1 MRVPLITS
9 SQRSSYV
16 LSRNEHLTTMVRTL
30 SCFLGRLHGS
40 TRLPR
45 TELSLFLKHVNVF
58 RAAPTRA
65 PEGRGPCPAG
75 QHLEGPRGLPDPCPP
90 RWVPMSVNMF
100 LFDRNLFLK
109 LLKRPSVAAPKAVFV
124 TLGWFACWTRGEGRR
139 AIICPLSPG
148 ESCSHPFV
156 KQTGKP

>member
-16 LSRNEHLTTMVRTL
+16 LSRNEHLITMVRTL

-45 TELSLFLKHVNVF
+45 TELSRFSK
-58 RAAPTRA
+58 TRERFQSCTHKGSGGKGA
-65 PEGRGPCPAG
+65 VPGGSTLGGPAG
-75 QHLEGPRGLPDPCPP
+75 APGPLSPP
-90 RWVPMSVNMF
+90 WVPMSVNMF
-100 LFDRNLFLK
+100 LSDRNLFLK
-109 LLKRPSVAAPKAVFV
+109 LLKRPSVTAPKAVFV
-124 TLGWFACWTRGEGRR
+124 TLGWFARWTWGEGRR